1 MPSLRCEKGKV
12 FLPGRGNKKNDA
24 CLQMCSSYLK
34 EEELISL
41 LNCQYT
47 SLVKFNL
54 QIKLTN

>member
-1 MPSLRCEKGKV
+1 MPSLLCEKV
-12 FLPGRGNKKNDA
+12 EDFLPGRGKNKNDA

-34 EEELISL
+34 EKELISL

-54 QIKLTN
+54 